1 MGDTRTSS
9 DMMTKQVKRANL
21 PPRTVKFVPIYVVGC
36 AYSNI
41 SSMENNQSSAV
52 VILSFPNDSINML
65 TWLLLLWFKLT
76 NQPQWLQIY
85 IIH

>member
-1 MGDTRTSS
+1 
-9 DMMTKQVKRANL
+9 
-21 PPRTVKFVPIYVVGC
+21 
-36 AYSNI
+36 
-41 SSMENNQSSAV
+41 MENNQSSAA